1 MIKAEAGVRRGAVAL
16 DVAHQHRIDV
26 GDVRVEGVGTELLD
40 EHLLALVQGDVGL
53 YKIASGAL
61 AEEDHPIRIDA
72 VFDSICFQGAHGLFH
87 VMYGTVDGV
96 QQLPAAFFLGFCQ
109 GVPAMAV
116 ADAYGHVA
124 QPGETL
130 ADLHGALDGTPWN
143 ILEKR
148 YSYYAKVIPLMFK
161 AIGAD
166 ISNFE
171 IIKGSDFQMN
181 KKYYFDIL
189 KFSTETSIND
199 CKRAA
204 AEVVKFGDNPKLCGL
219 IYPIMQALDE
229 EYLKV
234 DIQYGGVDQRKI
246 LMFAREF
253 LPKIG
258 YAQRIEVM
266 TPMIPGLMGKK
277 MSASDPKSKI
287 DLADDEQ
294 TVTDK
299 LKSAYCEQGI
309 IEENGVLAFLKY
321 VIMTIKEDKK
331 EAFVVE
337 RPEKFGGNK
346 EFRTYS
352 EIELAYSAKELH
364 PLDLKN
370 AVAKEINKLLEPFRQ
385 EKEYIAKLA
394 EEAY

>member
-1 MIKAEAGVRRGAVAL
+1 MN
-16 DVAHQHRIDV
+16 
-26 GDVRVEGVGTELLD
+26 
-40 EHLLALVQGDVGL
+40 
-53 YKIASGAL
+53 
-61 AEEDHPIRIDA
+61 AEEKLKLIKRNTQEIVTEKELKKLLEKKKKPA
-72 VFDSICFQGAHGLFH
+72 VYL
-87 VMYGTVDGV
+87 GTAITGKPHIGYFVWVLKLAG
-96 QQLPAAFFLGFCQ
+96 FLKAGFK
-109 GVPAMAV
+109 VKLL
-116 ADAYGHVA
+116 
-124 QPGETL
+124 L
-130 ADLHGALDGTPWN
+130 ADLHGALDGTPWE

-148 YSYYAKVIPLMFK
+148 YNYYAKVLPLMFQ

-171 IIKGSDFQMN
+171 IVRGSDFQMN
-181 KKYYFDIL
+181 KKFFFDVL
-189 KFSTETSIND
+189 KMSTESSIND

-204 AEVVKFGDNPKLCGL
+204 AEVVKFGDNPKLCGM

-258 YAQRIEVM
+258 YKPRIEVM

-287 DLADDEQ
+287 DLADDEK
-294 TVTDK
+294 TVTEK
-299 LKSAYCEQGI
+299 LRSAYCEPGV

-321 VIMTIKEDKK
+321 VIMVIKEDNN
-331 EAFVVE
+331 ETFVIE
-337 RPEKFGGNK
+337 RPEKFGGNT
-346 EFRTYS
+346 EFKTYT
-352 EIELAYSAKELH
+352 EIEKAYAAKELH

-370 AVAKEINKLLEPFRQ
+370 AVAKEINNLLEPFR
-385 EKEYIAKLA
+385 KEQKEIEKLA
-394 EEAY
+394 KEAY